1 MVIAQKKGLDLVE
14 VAPGARPPVCR
25 IMDHGKFMYE
35 QSKRAKK
42 SKQTVIKVKEVKFKP
57 DTAEHDYQF
66 KMRHAERFLK
76 LGNKV
81 KATIVFRGR
90 EVVHSH
96 LGRNMLDRLA
106 NDLAEIGS
114 VERPSKMESRYTM
127 TMILTPKEPD
137 KG

>member
-1 MVIAQKKGLDLVE
+1 
-14 VAPGARPPVCR
+14 
-25 IMDHGKFMYE
+25 MDYGKFQYE

-42 SKQTVIKVKEVKFKP
+42 SKQTVIKLKEVKFKP

-76 LGNKV
+76 LGNRV

-96 LGRNMLDRLA
+96 LGKNMLERLA
-106 NDLAEIGS
+106 KDLAEISS
-114 VERPSKMESRYTM
+114 VERPPQMESRYSM
-127 TMILTPKEPD
+127 TMILIPTAPD
-137 KG
+137 KGKVADQGDK